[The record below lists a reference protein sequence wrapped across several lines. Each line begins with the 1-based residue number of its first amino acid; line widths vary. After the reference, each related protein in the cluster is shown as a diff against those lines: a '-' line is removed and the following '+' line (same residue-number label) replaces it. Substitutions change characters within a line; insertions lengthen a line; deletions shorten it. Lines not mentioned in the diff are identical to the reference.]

1 MAHIEKC
8 TQILATMGPTL
19 QSVEDVVRMLELGVH
34 QFRIHMG
41 LRTRDFCGY
50 YRNALTAA
58 AQLFRKLDI
67 LLDLPSTRP
76 RVSGVEAHDF
86 KPGEYC
92 CMVDASDTRLQSY
105 AANTALHRHAVDI
118 ALRRPATNTA
128 PHRPVTDIPLSNLS
142 DIIRYIRPG
151 EHIMFRDGHVVF
163 EVRENHG
170 ESLSVEC
177 IRADLPIKSGA
188 SASFPES
195 GLSFQPLD
203 ETDISYLKKMRAEG
217 MCPDKAA
224 VSFASTPEQLEQ
236 VRSALQDIWPENS
249 IQIISKIESREGL
262 KNIDALLGSSDG
274 MMIARG
280 DLLLCIRPAELPG
293 IQSALAKKC
302 RAAGKYLIIATEF
315 FERYA
320 ESGVVSRAELSDVA
334 LAVRQGADALMLA
347 RETGNSRYSLG
358 CVRLIQEIIQNE
370 SNPRLGSL
378 YWQEGG

>member
-19 QSVEDVVRMLELGVH
+19 QSVEDVARMLELGVH

-58 AQLFRKLDI
+58 AQLSRKLDI

-92 CMVDASDTRLQSY
+92 CMVDASDIRLQSY
-105 AANTALHRHAVDI
+105 AA
-118 ALRRPATNTA
+118 NTA

-262 KNIDALLGSSDG
+262 KNIDALLSSSDG
-274 MMIARG
+274 MMMARG

-370 SNPRLGSL
+370 SNPRLGNL